1 MTPQSIKEVI
11 VSLFKEKENFK
22 RINQNDDYFDLGVSS
37 LTIVGL
43 QVKVEEKLGVSLST
57 RDLMGLSTINQW
69 VEAYS
74 AKVEQSL
81 ASVCAL
87 VAVRRFSFFG
97 CF

>member
-1 MTPQSIKEVI
+1 MTPQSIKDMI

-22 RINQNDDYFDLGVSS
+22 SIGLDDDYFDLGVSS

-69 VEAYS
+69 VEAYT
-74 AKVEQSL
+74 AKAEQSL
-81 ASVCAL
+81 APA
-87 VAVRRFSFFG
+87 
-97 CF
+97 

>member
-1 MTPQSIKEVI
+1 MTPQTIKEVI

-22 RINQNDDYFDLGVSS
+22 SIGLDDDYFDLGVSS

-81 ASVCAL
+81 APA
-87 VAVRRFSFFG
+87 
-97 CF
+97 

>member
-22 RINQNDDYFDLGVSS
+22 SIGLDDDYFDLGVSS

-81 ASVCAL
+81 APA
-87 VAVRRFSFFG
+87 
-97 CF
+97 